1 MAATQNIN
9 CTINGSLKLE
19 SPLKVATLNVRG
31 LRNSSKQLGLVQ
43 KLNRER
49 LDILAIQETHLCS
62 EQEINTLALQWGG
75 IVHFSPGTN
84 RIKGVATLFSSKYS
98 QENIKFIKSYDR
110 IVFSSIR
117 IDCENIMIVNIYIVL
132 VTTKEINCLS
142 FRNCIKK

>member
-31 LRNSSKQLGLVQ
+31 LRNSSKQLGIVQ

-62 EQEINTLALQWGG
+62 EQEINTLALQWG
-75 IVHFSPGTN
+75 
-84 RIKGVATLFSSKYS
+84 A
-98 QENIKFIKSYDR
+98 
-110 IVFSSIR
+110 
-117 IDCENIMIVNIYIVL
+117 
-132 VTTKEINCLS
+132 
-142 FRNCIKK
+142 